1 MFGHEG
7 RSLLISSTA
16 AFIALITAG
25 AWISIPFFPVPLTLQ
40 TLFVLLSGV
49 VMKRDAFL
57 PAALYVALGALGL
70 PIFHNGLSGI
80 GVLLGP
86 TGGYLLGFIP
96 AAGICGYA
104 YMRREAAVRIAGI
117 LAATTVIYACGLLWL
132 MYSASLAFPQALFAG
147 VLIFLPGEALKV
159 AAAYL
164 IGARIE

>member
-1 MFGHEG
+1 MFGHEE
-7 RSLLISSTA
+7 RSFLVSSTA

-25 AWISIPFFPVPLTLQ
+25 AWVSVPFFPVPLTLQ

-49 VMKRDAFL
+49 VMKRTAIV
-57 PAALYVALGALGL
+57 PAALYVVLGAMGL
-70 PIFHNGLSGI
+70 PVFHNGLAGL

-86 TGGYLLGFIP
+86 TGGYILGFVP
-96 AAGICGYA
+96 AALICGYA
-104 YMRREAAVRIAGI
+104 YQWKGAAIRVAGI
-117 LAATTVIYACGLLWL
+117 LAAVTVIYACGLAWL
-132 MYSASLAFPQALFAG
+132 MYSASLALPQALFFG

>member
-1 MFGHEG
+1 MFGHEE

-25 AWISIPFFPVPLTLQ
+25 AWVSIPFFPVPLTLQ
-40 TLFVLLSGV
+40 TLFVLLSGM
-49 VMKRDAFL
+49 VMKRAAII
-57 PAALYVALGALGL
+57 PAALYVVFGALGL
-70 PIFHNGLSGI
+70 PVFHNGLAGL

-104 YMRREAAVRIAGI
+104 YERKGKGTRVAGI
-117 LAATTVIYACGLLWL
+117 LGATTAIYACGLAWL
-132 MYSASLAFPQALFAG
+132 VYSASLALPQALLFG